1 MIAYVTPDDLHP
13 CINIA
18 FSHINDLGGTVRMSW
33 FQGYFLQVMF
43 STLMATFGKCSA
55 KNTMIP
61 KKSWLP
67 HLQGHVYFNKVLETI
82 FSQDACVRELANK

>member
-1 MIAYVTPDDLHP
+1 MFASILLALTKYTENLLRGNDYCRRMIAYVTPDDLHP

-61 KKSWLP
+61 KKS
-67 HLQGHVYFNKVLETI
+67 
-82 FSQDACVRELANK
+82 

>member
-1 MIAYVTPDDLHP
+1 MYNVYLYSFSLNKNIQRTFLRGNDYCRRKIAYVTPDDLHP

-55 KNTMIP
+55 KNTIIP
-61 KKSWLP
+61 KKS
-67 HLQGHVYFNKVLETI
+67 
-82 FSQDACVRELANK
+82 